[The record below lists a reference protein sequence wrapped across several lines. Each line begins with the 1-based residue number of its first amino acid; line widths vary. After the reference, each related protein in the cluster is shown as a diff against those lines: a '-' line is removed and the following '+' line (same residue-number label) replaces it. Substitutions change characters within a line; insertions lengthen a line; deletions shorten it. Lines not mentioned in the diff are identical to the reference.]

1 MYKEVCVDFYF
12 VTSVLWCE
20 SQDPKEKKHNLF
32 FNPFFNH
39 YATELNWT
47 KPARHLLPGE
57 CECVSH
63 SVVSNS
69 VRPHGL

>member
-39 YATELNWT
+39 YATELN
-47 KPARHLLPGE
+47 
-57 CECVSH
+57 
-63 SVVSNS
+63 
-69 VRPHGL
+69 